1 MQYCASGLI
10 LFENKQGHW
19 HCSTSIVDTSA
30 VITPAPP
37 CCCRCW
43 PASPPRT
50 HSLAAPRS
58 PPAPPRSP
66 TPRRAT
72 GSRRSPATR
81 PRSSCWTATSSPPT
95 PTCASRCAAGGRSR
109 CGCSSIVQEQRCSV
123 PPCPG
128 VPGVGGER
136 LLAMG
141 GDVVRALPGGPLLH
155 LRVPLPPLP
164 RHAAV
169 SCHTQRSDQVQRR

>member
-37 CCCRCW
+37 YCCCWR
-43 PASPPRT
+43 PSPPRT
-50 HSLAAPRS
+50 HSRAAPRS

-95 PTCASRCAAGGRSR
+95 PTCASRCAAGGHSR
-109 CGCSSIVQEQRCSV
+109 WRLQQYCLGASVLTVTVSRGSWCGRRASPRAGWGRGTCRTWRTPPTPPSPATSTAATRCSQ
-123 PPCPG
+123 PSHTAGRPG
-128 VPGVGGER
+128 T
-136 LLAMG
+136 A
-141 GDVVRALPGGPLLH
+141 
-155 LRVPLPPLP
+155 
-164 RHAAV
+164 
-169 SCHTQRSDQVQRR
+169 